1 MIFRRGRRK
10 SMYQRKGKRS
20 HASSDMT
27 PLPVLLTKPVLRFL
41 TPFYARRTCFENHLI
56 GRTHPPPN
64 LCLGGPPNLVASK
77 AKKKVAAK
85 DMPRTKRK
93 DKR

>member
-10 SMYQRKGKRS
+10 STYQKKGKRS
-20 HASSDMT
+20 HASSDTT

-41 TPFYARRTCFENHLI
+41 THFYARRTRFENSLI

-64 LCLGGPPNLVASK
+64 LCLGGPPNLVRLKGEKRLACK
-77 AKKKVAAK
+77 EYAKNKK
-85 DMPRTKRK
+85 
-93 DKR
+93 